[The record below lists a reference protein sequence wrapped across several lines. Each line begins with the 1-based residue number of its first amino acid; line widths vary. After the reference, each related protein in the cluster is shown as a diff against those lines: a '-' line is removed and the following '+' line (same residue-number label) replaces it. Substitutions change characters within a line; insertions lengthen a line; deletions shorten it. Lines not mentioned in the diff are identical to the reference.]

1 MSLVF
6 KSMQEDILFQI
17 SNKLKEIRKNKGV
30 TLQEIAD
37 DAGVTKS
44 LVSQIENSRTI
55 PSLPVMLS
63 LIKALDVDLNVFFN
77 DIISSP
83 SESSVFV
90 RKREDYQPFTKE
102 NAKGFF
108 YQRIFSKQF
117 KDNHIDVV
125 LLRLLKDARRPM
137 VRTNAYEFKY
147 VLQGTVEYTIGKN
160 KYLLH
165 EGDTLFF
172 DANELH
178 NPQCVEGE
186 EALLL
191 VIYFFN
197 EPS

>member
-1 MSLVF
+1 
-6 KSMQEDILFQI
+6 MQEDILFQI

-30 TLQEIAD
+30 TLQEIANE
-37 DAGVTKS
+37 AGVTKS

-55 PSLPVMLS
+55 PSLPVMLG
-63 LIKALDVDLNVFFN
+63 LIQALDIDLNAFFR
-77 DIISSP
+77 DIISKAP
-83 SESSVFV
+83 GDNVLI
-90 RKREDYQPFTKE
+90 RRQEDYQPFTKE

-125 LLRLLKDARRPM
+125 LLRLEKGAKRPM

-147 VLQGTVEYTIGKN
+147 VLQGSVEYTVGKN
-160 KYLLH
+160 KYILNK
-165 EGDTLFF
+165 GDSMFF

-178 NPQCVEGE
+178 NPKCIDGDEV
-186 EALLL
+186 LLL

-197 EPS
+197 EEV